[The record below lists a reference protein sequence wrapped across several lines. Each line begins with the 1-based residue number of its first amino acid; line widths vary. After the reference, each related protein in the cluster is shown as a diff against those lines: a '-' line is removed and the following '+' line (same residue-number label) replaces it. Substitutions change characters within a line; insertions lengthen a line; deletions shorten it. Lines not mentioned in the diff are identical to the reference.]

1 MSKETAVMARNP
13 EEVSRMLCER
23 QQTEYVVQQLN
34 SHGTVSLS
42 LLRGQKAS
50 DGQILASVAKLK
62 ATFPQMGPEFWSVL
76 AERIAKT
83 GMTSQR
89 LGYAVNKVIDNFTY
103 KTLTVADV
111 LKLDL
116 QCEVLAYSEMLDRV
130 AKANGTTTDYA
141 PVRIKGLCKP
151 VWVKKADKERL
162 RIPDEL

>member
-1 MSKETAVMARNP
+1 
-13 EEVSRMLCER
+13 
-23 QQTEYVVQQLN
+23 
-34 SHGTVSLS
+34 
-42 LLRGQKAS
+42 
-50 DGQILASVAKLK
+50 
-62 ATFPQMGPEFWSVL
+62 MGPEFWSVL

-130 AKANGTTTDYA
+130 AKVNGTTTDYA

-151 VWVKKADKERL
+151 VWVKRADKERL